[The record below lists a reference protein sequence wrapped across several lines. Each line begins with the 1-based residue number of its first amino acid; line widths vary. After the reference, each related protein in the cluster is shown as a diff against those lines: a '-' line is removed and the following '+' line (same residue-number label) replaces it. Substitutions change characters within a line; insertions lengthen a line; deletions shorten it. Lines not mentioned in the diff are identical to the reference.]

1 MKQDDSKDK
10 WLEEIHSKMV
20 DYQEDIP
27 ADGWDRLCADLK
39 TMSVENQSVPTLH
52 KSFVLPLWMR
62 VAAAV
67 ILLVVVSG
75 GWYLLSI
82 SRVPQLAEAL
92 QQSSP
97 EQVLSN
103 SPQYQLPTIQP
114 LAQADLSSTPSI
126 QPSVLQEDFNNEDT
140 ESADS
145 LHQQVNSSEQEDHAD
160 NSETQ
165 TSDTIPQVERYQND
179 ASQLM
184 AQHTATGIVRKK
196 RSGWTFGMNVSGG
209 TVMPS
214 FENDD
219 FLLGPAGS
227 LQEQLNPPAPVDSIQ
242 GETTTRSALFPSRR
256 GPNRLIGTNHKMWS
270 VGVSFNKQLNNRW
283 SFETGLVYTLLTS
296 DILLG
301 KGSVPQKLHY
311 VGIPLKLN
319 LALFQS
325 KHWQVYMGGGTM
337 VERCVYATR
346 GNEKLNI
353 NALQYSLSAN
363 AGIQYR
369 FSSNAGLYVEPGI
382 RYYFDDGTDVSS
394 FRSEHPLS
402 LIVQA
407 GFRFSY

>member
-1 MKQDDSKDK
+1 MKQDDSNNR
-10 WLEEIHSKMV
+10 WLEEIRSKMI
-20 DYQEDIP
+20 DYQEEIP

-39 TMSVENQSVPTLH
+39 TMSVENQSVPTLQ

-67 ILLVVVSG
+67 ILLAVVSG

-103 SPQYQLPTIQP
+103 APQYQLPTIQP
-114 LAQADLSSTPSI
+114 LAQAKLSSLASI
-126 QPSVLQEDFNNEDT
+126 HPSVLQEEINYEDS

-145 LHQQVNSSEQEDHAD
+145 FHQQVNSSEQEDHAD

-242 GETTTRSALFPSRR
+242 GETTTRSALIPSRDSS
-256 GPNRLIGTNHKMWS
+256 NRLIATNHKMWS

-283 SFETGLVYTLLTS
+283 SFETGLVYSLLSS

-337 VERCVYATR
+337 IERCVYATR
-346 GNEKLNI
+346 GSEKLNI

-369 FSSNAGLYVEPGI
+369 FTPNTSLYVEPGI
-382 RYYFDDGTDVSS
+382 RYYFDDGTDVPS